1 MSPDVE
7 TIAARFAGRMGERM
21 RAHPHRSTALPLPG
35 EFLAG
40 PENLEEA
47 GVALGE

>member
-7 TIAARFAGRMGERM
+7 TIAARFAGRMGGEN
-21 RAHPHRSTALPLPG
+21 ATSSPPLNRSPPPRGVFGGTRKS
-35 EFLAG
+35 
-40 PENLEEA
+40 EEA

>member
-7 TIAARFAGRMGERM
+7 TIAARFAGRMGGEN
-21 RAHPHRSTALPLPG
+21 ATSSPPLTALPLPG